1 MEIYLSNV
9 FLQNAA
15 PNEVDF
21 KRGVISDIYIAC

>member
-15 PNEVDF
+15 PKEVDF
-21 KRGVISDIYIAC
+21 KRGVISHKYITC